1 MRVAKYGEEHELTI
15 RAGGLYVIE
24 LTNAFRGDEAR
35 VFLTKLLA
43 TSKQVLGHHHKTAEE
58 LTKLLATSKQ
68 VLGHHHKTTEEI
80 ESTLLRAKQDEL
92 LLKWVNGI
100 YSSKSVFVVC
110 ILIGVLAM
118 SYQLVK

>member
-1 MRVAKYGEEHELTI
+1 MKISQKLYEMRVAKYGEEHELTI

-35 VFLTKLLA
+35 VF
-43 TSKQVLGHHHKTAEE
+43 